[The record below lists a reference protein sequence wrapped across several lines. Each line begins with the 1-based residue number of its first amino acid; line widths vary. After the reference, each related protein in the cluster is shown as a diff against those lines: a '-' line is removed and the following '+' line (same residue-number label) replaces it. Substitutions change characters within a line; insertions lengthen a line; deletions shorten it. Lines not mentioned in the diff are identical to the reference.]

1 MLSQKVKRLSY
12 SERVII
18 ETLVKEKRTVSYIAE
33 QLNRSVSTI
42 SRELKK
48 WRESGFYYSA
58 IFASEFVRI
67 TRSYNSRGTK
77 LDKNPK
83 LKMQV
88 YRGLLNGCGFEVPV
102 TFLNSYFYEY
112 YYL

>member
-1 MLSQKVKRLSY
+1 MSSQKVKRLNY

-18 ETLVKEKRTVSYIAE
+18 ETLVKEKRTASYIAE

-42 SRELKK
+42 SRELNK

-58 IFASEFVRI
+58 TFANEFVRI
-67 TRSYNSRGTK
+67 NSSYNSSGTK

-83 LKMQV
+83 LKMQ
-88 YRGLLNGCGFEVPV
+88 L
-102 TFLNSYFYEY
+102 
-112 YYL
+112 